1 MATGE
6 FIASIAWAHDSFK
19 IQQQGYPLK
28 LIIPKQTAYE
38 IGGSAIIKGGPN
50 TENAK
55 VFIDWLLTK
64 EAQELSVATSYRYPV
79 RADVAAP
86 AGLPTLEEVDLVDYD
101 RDQAASMKEAV
112 LEKFD
117 AEIISNRA

>member
-1 MATGE
+1 M
-6 FIASIAWAHDSFK
+6 
-19 IQQQGYPLK
+19 
-28 LIIPKQTAYE
+28 
-38 IGGSAIIKGGPN
+38 
-50 TENAK
+50 
-55 VFIDWLLTK
+55 
-64 EAQELSVATSYRYPV
+64 SVATSYRYPV